1 MKMASL
7 YVEKESALHRTH
19 PINKLYYI
27 MAAVLIPLFISNLY
41 VTVGVILINL
51 ILLSKGRV
59 FRRMLPLIGV
69 SLILMAAILLVQGL
83 FNPDNET
90 VLLDVM
96 GIRYYLEG
104 FLHALSICLNLINI
118 ICAFSILVLT
128 TRPSDLVESLV
139 KKGMSPKIG
148 YVFSSVLQIIPL
160 IGPVVMNS
168 LLQTRERAVA
178 LEVRGFNSRTP
189 KTFINQMEDGSHD
202 RFIRSCCCVLVIAAL
217 VWRGFLW
224 LR

>member
-51 ILLSKGRV
+51 TLLSKGRV

-69 SLILMAAILLVQGL
+69 SLILMASILLVQGL

-90 VLLDVM
+90 VLLDEERDEPQNRLCVQ
-96 GIRYYLEG
+96 
-104 FLHALSICLNLINI
+104 LSP
-118 ICAFSILVLT
+118 ADYS
-128 TRPSDLVESLV
+128 
-139 KKGMSPKIG
+139 
-148 YVFSSVLQIIPL
+148 
-160 IGPVVMNS
+160 
-168 LLQTRERAVA
+168 
-178 LEVRGFNSRTP
+178 
-189 KTFINQMEDGSHD
+189 
-202 RFIRSCCCVLVIAAL
+202 
-217 VWRGFLW
+217 
-224 LR
+224 